1 MAEFKGTKG
10 KWIITYPKGS
20 NGFIY
25 VGEKTNEGSE
35 GRIAT
40 CYTVDTSEWNQN
52 ITEETKANAL
62 LISKA
67 PEMLEMLKYFTA
79 FPDEDFEE
87 DMDKHISFP
96 MTVDAR
102 KIKEAKQLIKEAT
115 EL

>member
-1 MAEFKGTKG
+1 MSEFKGTKTEWELLKGNSLWGVQIG
-10 KWIITYPKGS
+10 KTIFGIS
-20 NGFIY
+20 NI
-25 VGEKTNEGSE
+25 NE
-35 GRIAT
+35 
-40 CYTVDTSEWNQN
+40 V
-52 ITEETKANAL
+52 TKANAL

-67 PEMLEMLKYFTA
+67 PLLLEMLKYFTA

-115 EL
+115 EF